1 MNNKLEI
8 FKKKLIYRAGYRGT
22 KEMDILLS
30 SFVNK
35 YIDTFDENLLNELEK
50 FLNFEDEIILNYYHN
65 NIIRKKKL
73 IKIKFQKY
81 LKILNLMAERV
92 GFEPTNELPRCWFSR
107 PVLSTAQPPLLEINL
122 GSLILSKRLNNNK

>member
-35 YIDTFDENLLNELEK
+35 YINNFDETLLAELEK
-50 FLNFEDEIILNYYHN
+50 FLNFEDEIILNFYN
-65 NIIRKKKL
+65 FNIIEKKIDENKVS
-73 IKIKFQKY
+73 KIFQKF
-81 LKILNLMAERV
+81 KI
-92 GFEPTNELPRCWFSR
+92 
-107 PVLSTAQPPLLEINL
+107 
-122 GSLILSKRLNNNK
+122 

>member
-35 YIDTFDENLLNELEK
+35 YINSFDENPSTLFWLH
-50 FLNFEDEIILNYYHN
+50 FFCNFGYHFICN
-65 NIIRKKKL
+65 
-73 IKIKFQKY
+73 FVVE
-81 LKILNLMAERV
+81 LKIAI
-92 GFEPTNELPRCWFSR
+92 FS
-107 PVLSTAQPPLLEINL
+107 
-122 GSLILSKRLNNNK
+122 

>member
-35 YIDTFDENLLNELEK
+35 YINDFDENLLAELEK
-50 FLNFEDEIILNYYHN
+50 FLDFEDEIILNFYN
-65 NIIRKKKL
+65 FNFVEKKIDQNKVS
-73 IKIKFQKY
+73 KIFKKF
-81 LKILNLMAERV
+81 KI
-92 GFEPTNELPRCWFSR
+92 
-107 PVLSTAQPPLLEINL
+107 
-122 GSLILSKRLNNNK
+122 